1 MEKDWSSL
9 HELRMVGEG
18 PSAVTV
24 GVKKAN
30 FGDDERDRFN
40 IDHSVAQNPSLSSS
54 HISATAS
61 QLYKEY
67 SMIDKMEKV
76 MKQEGPIADL
86 RKAIG
91 ELVLLQTL
99 SSALRENTPK
109 ASYTVKDTFSDDS
122 YQSSIK
128 LPLIQEI
135 EIMQSINSSAKQF
148 LEKRLELMR
157 ETVRKRRV
165 YERDLSI
172 LLELCPQW
180 SLEVAKQPTRLPADL
195 PESSHFSMDKDAL
208 ALHCYWRPRPRI
220 FHDPYYFA
228 YLRMNTE
235 TGHLELNPTVRNIS
249 IDNVALTLQI
259 SLQNVSCHQ
268 QIASLDLWQLMNAS
282 SPNNHLSERADAAH
296 LIDVVSF
303 CTALSHTSLA
313 REVFYHLTEEVGKA
327 GKATSIVSMAVGTA
341 GAAVEHSKDGADE
354 YVKLAEQFSLCEQSN
369 RVLRWQIAD
378 SLVLSIALVHLD
390 TTRLHGNS
398 SNRSG
403 TESSASSSATAAAM
417 QVDDDDNEQHEQRI
431 DDHWQQVI
439 TFTLA
444 TLLGTFHT
452 SVAIKHKSEEIDK
465 QWRHRSH
472 EAEQQIVSRRT
483 APAEPTVPDATR
495 DLLSPQSMLT
505 DAFKVLRIQHQCQ
518 YLRRLLHPVQGLV
531 PQKLIA
537 ANFLSNTDGVQ
548 LHEAF
553 TSLPDESIT
562 RAASFHVKI
571 SQQRHALLSWWRRH
585 IAPLLS
591 FSLTTT
597 YSVRLPVLGVAT
609 SPATPTTS
617 PSPACSIVIRPMSAG
632 ALDKDLVQVAFA
644 PDDNANAKKDLPGDV
659 VTIGNVARAMWQL
672 VLQYALRYVVSL
684 LFVGNMMC

>member
-1 MEKDWSSL
+1 
-9 HELRMVGEG
+9 MV
-18 PSAVTV
+18 
-24 GVKKAN
+24 N
-30 FGDDERDRFN
+30 
-40 IDHSVAQNPSLSSS
+40 
-54 HISATAS
+54 
-61 QLYKEY
+61 
-67 SMIDKMEKV
+67 KMEKV

-109 ASYTVKDTFSDDS
+109 SSYTVKDTFSDDS
-122 YQSSIK
+122 YQSTIK

-135 EIMQSINSSAKQF
+135 EIMQSINGSAKQF

-157 ETVRKRRV
+157 GTVQKRRV
-165 YERDLSI
+165 FERDLSM

-180 SLEVAKQPTRLPADL
+180 TLEVAKQQTRLPADL
-195 PESSHFSMDKDAL
+195 PESGHFSMDKDAL

-235 TGHLELNPTVRNIS
+235 TGHVELNPTLRNIS

-259 SLQNVSCHQ
+259 SLQNVSNHQ

-282 SPNNHLSERADAAH
+282 SPTGHLRKRADAAH
-296 LIDVVSF
+296 VVDVINF

-327 GKATSIVSMAVGTA
+327 TSIVSMAGGAA
-341 GAAVEHSKDGADE
+341 GAAVEVAKDGAPE

-378 SLVLSIALVHLD
+378 SLVLSITLVHLD
-390 TTRLHGNS
+390 TARLHENATD
-398 SNRSG
+398 RSG
-403 TESSASSSATAAAM
+403 TDVSASASTAAAAAAM
-417 QVDDDDNEQHEQRI
+417 QVDDDDQEQHEQRI

-452 SVAIKHKSEEIDK
+452 SVAIQRKSEELDK
-465 QWRHRSH
+465 QWRHRSQ

-483 APAEPTVPDATR
+483 APAEPKMSDPSR
-495 DLLSPQSMLT
+495 DLLSPQSMLV
-505 DAFKVLRIQHQCQ
+505 DAFKTLRIQHQYQ
-518 YLRRLLHPVQGLV
+518 HLRRLLHPVHGSV
-531 PQKLIA
+531 PQKLISA
-537 ANFLSNTDGVQ
+537 GFVSNTDGVR

-553 TSLPDESIT
+553 TSLPDEST
-562 RAASFHVKI
+562 THAASSSMKI
-571 SQQRHALLSWWRRH
+571 SQQRQALLSWWRRH

-591 FSLTTT
+591 FSLTAT
-597 YSVRLPVLGVAT
+597 YSVRLPVAA
-609 SPATPTTS
+609 SPVP
-617 PSPACSIVIRPMSAG
+617 PSNPSSSIVIRPLSAG

-644 PDDNANAKKDLPGDV
+644 PDDASAEEDVRGDV
-659 VTIGNVARAMWQL
+659 VTMGNVARAVWQH
-672 VLQYALRYVVSL
+672 VLQYTLRYVVSSQFL
-684 LFVGNMMC
+684 DMMMC